1 MPLSDRLSA
10 PQAKPRRCAVGR
22 ILDSLSIDDG
32 NALVEALVTPSY
44 TTTAIRAALLAEG
57 HSVSRST
64 VFEHR
69 RGGCGCGPR

>member
-22 ILDSLSIDDG
+22 IIDSLSLEDG
-32 NALVEALVTPSY
+32 NALVEALHDSTF

-64 VFEHR
+64 VLEHR
-69 RGGCGCGPR
+69 RGGCGCGTR